1 MLIDVVSE
9 IKYHRRQIDIIKAE
23 KDTAGAV
30 VQMNIVNTKNT
41 ILNEEYKMCEKIKQ
55 SNRKQD
61 KEYEKLHKQ
70 VDVLHN
76 ETYTANTR
84 LMQMQR
90 RILEV
95 ESIVGL
101 PPQKLI

>member
-55 SNRKQD
+55 SDRKQD
-61 KEYEKLHKQ
+61 KEY
-70 VDVLHN
+70 
-76 ETYTANTR
+76 
-84 LMQMQR
+84 
-90 RILEV
+90 
-95 ESIVGL
+95 
-101 PPQKLI
+101 

>member
-1 MLIDVVSE
+1 MLEVIDVVSE

-55 SNRKQD
+55 SDRKQD
-61 KEYEKLHKQ
+61 KEY
-70 VDVLHN
+70 
-76 ETYTANTR
+76 
-84 LMQMQR
+84 
-90 RILEV
+90 
-95 ESIVGL
+95 
-101 PPQKLI
+101 